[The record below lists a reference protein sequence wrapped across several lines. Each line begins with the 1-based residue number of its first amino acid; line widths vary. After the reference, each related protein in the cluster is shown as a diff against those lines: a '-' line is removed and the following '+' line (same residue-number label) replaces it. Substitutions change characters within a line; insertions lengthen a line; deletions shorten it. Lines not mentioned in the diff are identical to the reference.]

1 MAISYPNSREKVP
14 DAPDEKS
21 GIYKN
26 PLLAEFRR
34 IVQQQG
40 PKAARTFLREK
51 VKPEKHW

>member
-1 MAISYPNSREKVP
+1 MATVYPNSNEKVP

-40 PKAARTFLREK
+40 PEAARTFLREK
-51 VKPEKHW
+51 AKPEKDW